1 MVDNRVKIYD
11 SPQLAAGALS
21 QRLKD
26 EINKKEGIFNLS
38 ISGGSTPKVLFGTLA
53 EEPFNNGINWDKT
66 HFWWCDER
74 CVPPDDSE
82 SNFGMTNEILLSRIA
97 IARENIHRIKGEDD
111 PNKEAVRYA
120 MDIEKLIC
128 GGRSCVP
135 EFDWVLLGLGDDG
148 HTASLFPGK
157 NLLFVYSNIV
167 GVAKHP
173 ESGQKRISLTKEV
186 LNSAKK
192 ITFLVTGKDKAKIL
206 SDILL
211 NHPIG
216 KNYPAAEIK
225 PIAGTIDWVIDKA
238 AAFYL

>member
-11 SPQLAAGALS
+11 SPKLAAEALS

-26 EINKKEGIFNLS
+26 EINKKDGIFNLS
-38 ISGGSTPKVLFGTLA
+38 VSGGSTPSVLFGTLA
-53 EEPFNNGINWDKT
+53 SQPFNESINWSKT

-74 CVPPDDSE
+74 CVPPNDNE
-82 SNFGMTNEILLSRIA
+82 SNFGMTNELLLNRIS
-97 IARENIHRIKGEDD
+97 ISRENIHRMIGEAE
-111 PNKEAVRYA
+111 PSKEAVRYA
-120 MDIEKLIC
+120 MDIEKILC
-128 GGRSCVP
+128 GGKSCMP

-173 ESGQKRISLTKEV
+173 ESGQKRISLTKDV
-186 LNSAKK
+186 LNNAKN
-192 ITFLVTGKDKAKIL
+192 ITFLVTGKNKAKIL
-206 SDILL
+206 SDILQ
-211 NHPIG
+211 NHPIS

-225 PIAGTIDWVIDKA
+225 PITGTIDWVIDKE